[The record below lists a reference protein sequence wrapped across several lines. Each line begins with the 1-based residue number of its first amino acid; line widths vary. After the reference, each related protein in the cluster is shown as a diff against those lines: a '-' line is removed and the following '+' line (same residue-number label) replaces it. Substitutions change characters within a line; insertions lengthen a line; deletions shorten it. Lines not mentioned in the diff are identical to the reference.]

1 MVHRQSQNRSQ
12 PGSPLDKAFKDS
24 LLEKIH
30 SIPGVSAFNLQVESL
45 TLGECV
51 ATAPRDP
58 QCDGIFE
65 CFHGGVL
72 MTIAD
77 MAACFAIMTYSGP
90 HQILST
96 TDMNIRFLA
105 PCMTLVR
112 AKARVIKPGRLLC
125 PATVE
130 LFDENNRLV
139 AVAQVT
145 YVQLDKMPTR

>member
-1 MVHRQSQNRSQ
+1 MTQTQEPQKSI
-12 PGSPLDKAFKDS
+12 PELDAVLRGK
-24 LLEKIH
+24 LLEKIEA
-30 SIPGVSAFNLQVESL
+30 IPGVSAFNLTIEELS
-45 TLGECV
+45 LGECI

-58 QCDGIFE
+58 KCDGIFE

-90 HQILST
+90 DQVVST

-105 PCMTLVR
+105 PCLTLVR

-125 PATVE
+125 PATVD
-130 LFDENNRLV
+130 LFDAHDKLV

-145 YVQLDKMPTR
+145 YIRLEKMPTRP